1 MPDRDRSPLVE
12 EFLSYIEHARNL
24 SPNTV
29 ATYRRTLRSF
39 AGVETAGRDEVEAW
53 WKSREGLAVSTRL
66 NELAG
71 VRSFYKWCRR
81 FDHRDP
87 MDDPTY
93 RIEPPRKATTTGRP
107 ISHADLTHL
116 LRVLP
121 EDLRRAVCL
130 GAYAGL
136 RVHEA
141 AGLLW
146 SDVDLESRRLYVRG
160 KGGKERVVGLS
171 PVLLDGILPARTG
184 SVVTGGH
191 GTLTGASLQRKVN
204 RAIRAAGVDA
214 TFHQLRHRFGT
225 MAVASAPL
233 VAVSRAMG
241 HASVSTTAIYVAA
254 SDTDL
259 DVIAEAVS
267 R

>member
-1 MPDRDRSPLVE
+1 MTTPDLVE
-12 EFLSYIEHARNL
+12 EFLAYLTRARNL
-24 SPNTV
+24 SPNTI

-39 AGVETAGRDEVEAW
+39 PDAATADRDRVEEW
-53 WKSREGLAVSTRL
+53 WDSRAHLSIATRL

-71 VRSFYKWCRR
+71 LRSFYKWMRR
-81 FDHRDP
+81 FDHRP
-87 MDDPTY
+87 PADDPTY
-93 RIEPPRKATTTGRP
+93 RIEPPRKPTTQGRP
-107 ISHADLTHL
+107 ISRADLHHL

-130 GAYAGL
+130 GAYGGL

-146 SDVDLESRRLYVRG
+146 SDIDLEANRIYVRG
-160 KGGKERVVGLS
+160 KGGKERIVGLS
-171 PVLLDGILPARTG
+171 PVLLDAILPIRSG
-184 SVVTGGH
+184 SVVTAGH
-191 GTLTGASLQRKVN
+191 GVMTGASLQRKVN

-233 VAVSRAMG
+233 LAVSRAMG
-241 HASVSTTAIYVAA
+241 HASPSTTAIYVAA

-259 DVIAEAVS
+259 DVIADAVS